1 MLLHDTCLAGAGRL
15 DRTGFV
21 GVATV
26 LPARQDWQQGTY
38 VPAHA
43 KLQAL
48 TADLRSRIESADAA
62 CTTLRSRKA
71 AQATA
76 KRNASRKPHVDFV
89 DTLVLQEMPRAMAEW
104 VRSDVLVAHAKFGS
118 SHVRCTPAV
127 VTAPDSRWDS
137 PKRLLAGDFGQYTQ
151 EVAHLLKDAENRM
164 LRAFRAEKELLYCLC
179 PLGPGSSKFAV
190 RGWPA
195 AWAEPSSKLPA
206 AVHTGFLLGS
216 QPYSFCAGADT
227 LPHTAQAAVLQP
239 LHDSEI
245 LVFTFP
251 VNATP
256 KDAKLPLHG
265 KCLLHIPKDI
275 TGAWCQEHMVVCNV
289 ASGQVLYVPLGWTM
303 LVVPMPAARKGPA
316 LWLHRPVLTEALR
329 DMCPRET
336 LTAAAEAIAEDVEV
350 LGSDSALARH
360 AQDLIAWL
368 APSTE

>member
-1 MLLHDTCLAGAGRL
+1 MLLRDTCLAGAGRP
-15 DRTGFV
+15 DRTGFL
-21 GVATV
+21 GVAAV
-26 LPARQDWQQGTY
+26 LPARQDWQQETY

-71 AQATA
+71 AEATA
-76 KRNASRKPHVDFV
+76 KRNASRKRCADFV
-89 DTLVLQEMPRAMAEW
+89 DTLVQHEMPRAMAEW
-104 VRSDVLVAHAKFGS
+104 IRSDVLPAHAKFGGT
-118 SHVRCTPAV
+118 HVRCTPAV
-127 VTAPDSRWDS
+127 LTAPDSSWDS
-137 PKRLLAGDFGQYTQ
+137 PKRLLAGDFGEYTH
-151 EVAHLLKDAENRM
+151 EVAHLLKDAQTRM

-179 PLGPGSSKFAV
+179 PLGPDSSKYAV
-190 RGWPA
+190 RGWPT

-206 AVHTGFLLGS
+206 DIHSGFLLGC
-216 QPYSFCAGADT
+216 QPYSFCAGSDT
-227 LPHTAQAAVLQP
+227 LPYTAQAAVLQP
-239 LHDSEI
+239 LQDSEI

-251 VNATP
+251 VHATP
-256 KDAKLPLHG
+256 KDAKLHVEG

-275 TGAWCQEHMVVCNV
+275 TRAWCQEHMVVCNV
-289 ASGQVLYVPLGWTM
+289 AAGQVLYVPLGWTM

-336 LTAAAEAIAEDVEV
+336 LNAAAEAIAEDVEE
-350 LGSDSALARH
+350 LGADSRLARH
-360 AQDLIAWL
+360 GQDLIAWL